1 MIRVT
6 VLYPSGEGNTF
17 DMEYYKTTH
26 KEIVFKALQGV
37 EHMEIVQGIDGPYM
51 AMGHLHFPSAEA
63 MQAAMASP
71 AAGEAQEDV
80 KNFTNVQPQIQVS
93 LVVD

>member
-6 VLYPSGEGNTF
+6 VCYPSGEGNTF
-17 DMEYYKTTH
+17 DMEYYKTKH
-26 KEIVFKALQGV
+26 KEIVFRALPGV
-37 EHMEIVQGIDGPYM
+37 ERMDIDQGLDGPYM
-51 AMGHLHFPSAEA
+51 AMGHLMFPSMEA
-63 MQAAMASP
+63 MQAATGSP

-93 LVVD
+93 QVIE

>member
-6 VLYPSGEGNTF
+6 VLYPSGDGNTF
-17 DMEYYKTTH
+17 DMEYYKTKH

-37 EHMEIVQGIDGPYM
+37 ERMDIDQGIDGPYM
-51 AMGHLHFPSAEA
+51 AMGHLYFASAEA
-63 MQAAMASP
+63 MQAAMGSP
-71 AAGEAQEDV
+71 AAGDAQEDI

-93 LVVD
+93 QVIE